1 MHCIPE
7 QDICFVQS
15 KFFLCKIIKY
25 NDFNFDDQAKN
36 RYDKNIKQKLVKVL
50 GDIKNC
56 ARYAQ
61 NNYIYSNSIL
71 SIINDNYISHI
82 EGYLTGC

>member
-15 KFFLCKIIKY
+15 KFFLCEIIKY

-50 GDIKNC
+50 GDIKNMLDMPKIII
-56 ARYAQ
+56 
-61 NNYIYSNSIL
+61 YIQIL
-71 SIINDNYISHI
+71 FYP
-82 EGYLTGC
+82 

>member
-1 MHCIPE
+1 MHCIPV

-15 KFFLCKIIKY
+15 KYFLCKIIKY

-50 GDIKNC
+50 GDIKNMLDMPKIII
-56 ARYAQ
+56 
-61 NNYIYSNSIL
+61 YIQIL
-71 SIINDNYISHI
+71 FYP
-82 EGYLTGC
+82 